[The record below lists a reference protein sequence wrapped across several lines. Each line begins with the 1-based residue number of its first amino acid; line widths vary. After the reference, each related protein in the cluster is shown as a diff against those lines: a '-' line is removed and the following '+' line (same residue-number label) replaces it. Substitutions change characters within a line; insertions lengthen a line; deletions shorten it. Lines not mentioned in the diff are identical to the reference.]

1 MCGRFSLPFMVQ
13 EVVEEFDIDQVL
25 REFNPNYNIAPMQ
38 DIAVILA
45 GSRILDVY
53 KWGLLPHWAKDQK
66 ITYKLINARA
76 ETVAEKPAYRKAL
89 ETRCLIPAGGF
100 FEWKKDGKNKIPY
113 YITLKKRKIFALGGI
128 TSIWTSDGKTIK
140 TCSIV
145 TTGPNKF
152 MKDIHDRMPLIIP
165 KDKEDLWLKG
175 SIEDVKKLMVQ
186 SKEEMQSVIISTLVN
201 SPKNNSPELLKPVY

>member
-100 FEWKKDGKNKIPY
+100 FEWKKDGQNK
-113 YITLKKRKIFALGGI
+113 
-128 TSIWTSDGKTIK
+128 IK